1 MVEDVLPEGLI
12 LATNSDI
19 NTNNG
24 WEVLKTGDGKH
35 MLEQIN

>member
-24 WEVLKTGDGKH
+24 WEVLKTLK
-35 MLEQIN
+35 Q